1 MFISL
6 DQISW
11 RHATK
16 SASDPTSEFLEAVKV
31 LGIFA
36 ALVRLPPAQMA
47 KPLSRQVKARS
58 TRGGGGR
65 LLNRSKK

>member
-16 SASDPTSEFLEAVKV
+16 SASDPTSEFLETVKV
-31 LGIFA
+31 FGARRRTSAAQPVKKIIFICT
-36 ALVRLPPAQMA
+36 LRLPA
-47 KPLSRQVKARS
+47 
-58 TRGGGGR
+58 
-65 LLNRSKK
+65 

>member
-16 SASDPTSEFLEAVKV
+16 SVSDPTSEFLEILKEHAERV
-31 LGIFA
+31 
-36 ALVRLPPAQMA
+36 
-47 KPLSRQVKARS
+47 
-58 TRGGGGR
+58 GGRR
-65 LLNRSKK
+65 LLNRPKE